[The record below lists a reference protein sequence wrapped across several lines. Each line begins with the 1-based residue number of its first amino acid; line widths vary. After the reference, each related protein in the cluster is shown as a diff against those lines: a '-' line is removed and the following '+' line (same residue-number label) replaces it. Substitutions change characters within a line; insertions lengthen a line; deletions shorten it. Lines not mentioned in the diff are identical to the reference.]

1 MVQLALLL
9 AQPNTIGVCLTLAWG
24 APRSSF
30 GGARPSRG
38 LCASL
43 PCAQGPWGPRRL
55 CLYRTRRLVSGC
67 QIETCHES
75 PSSPPCVSDPQ
86 RLVSTSTAD
95 LVHHNGD
102 TAHSGILTPRH
113 SPSILPGHPADRAR
127 ARACHGYLER
137 SLESSHNRGA
147 QSRCA

>member
-9 AQPNTIGVCLTLAWG
+9 AQLHASGVCLTLAWG

-30 GGARPSRG
+30 GGALPSRE

-55 CLYRTRRLVSGC
+55 CLYRTRRPVFGC

-75 PSSPPCVSDPQ
+75 PSSPPCASDPQ
-86 RLVSTSTAD
+86 RPVSTSTAA
-95 LVHHNGD
+95 LVHHNGG
-102 TAHSGILTPRH
+102 TA
-113 SPSILPGHPADRAR
+113 
-127 ARACHGYLER
+127 
-137 SLESSHNRGA
+137 
-147 QSRCA
+147 